1 MSATVSIL
9 KPTDM
14 SLPPAPVFGSQDGPR
29 TKTTESGKE
38 AMPEPPTV
46 DLSVLN
52 IRQLMRSQRYQRRK
66 THVAQENLTRL
77 QTAAARTV
85 RLACAARS
93 AHRTFAECI
102 RLEDK
107 SNFANLLYAFH
118 DASDAC
124 FFPADP
130 AELDLQDMP
139 LAGPGIS
146 FLDGLSS
153 SSRGV
158 VLDLLSKLR
167 YDGAFIADRLSSL
180 TQSEATA
187 LLSHR
192 SNPRFT
198 ETSIFGGMSKLS
210 PRASSALGPLVDSQM
225 ELLAS
230 QSFGSP
236 LEMLIYL
243 PRSITKVDP
252 GEDDL
257 STDIWAQVCA
267 RMITD
272 RSPVCEKIL
281 SAVFDVFARM
291 CPWPGKERLEVWI
304 LQTLQQ
310 GAFLLEA
317 PPPRTFRARME
328 GEKDGGDEYDA
339 RKEAF
344 YSTAAQSLLELLADP
359 SGASVLPPG
368 ALQICRATSS
378 NLQATPELQN
388 DYSHAVL
395 LKWLTS
401 DFLMDAIVAP
411 EVRRITKHVIRH
423 Y

>member
-1 MSATVSIL
+1 M
-9 KPTDM
+9 PQ
-14 SLPPAPVFGSQDGPR
+14 PPA
-29 TKTTESGKE
+29 
-38 AMPEPPTV
+38 V
-46 DLSVLN
+46 DLSILN
-52 IRQLMRSQRYQRRK
+52 IGQLMRSQRYHRRK

-139 LAGPGIS
+139 LVGPGIS

-153 SSRGV
+153 PSRGV
-158 VLDLLSKLR
+158 VVDLLSKSR

-192 SNPRFT
+192 SNPRST

-230 QSFGSP
+230 QGFGSP

-243 PRSITKVDP
+243 PRSVTKADP

-257 STDIWAQVCA
+257 STDVWAQVCA
-267 RMITD
+267 RMITN

-328 GEKDGGDEYDA
+328 GEKDGGDEYEA
-339 RKEAF
+339 RKDAF
-344 YSTAAQSLLELLADP
+344 YATAAQSLLELLADP
-359 SGASVLPPG
+359 MGASVLPPG
-368 ALQICRATSS
+368 ALRICRATSS
-378 NLQATPELQN
+378 NLQATPESQN

-411 EVRRITKHVIRH
+411 EVRRDVWTCHSSLLTYTGPWNVDRSSPL
-423 Y
+423 